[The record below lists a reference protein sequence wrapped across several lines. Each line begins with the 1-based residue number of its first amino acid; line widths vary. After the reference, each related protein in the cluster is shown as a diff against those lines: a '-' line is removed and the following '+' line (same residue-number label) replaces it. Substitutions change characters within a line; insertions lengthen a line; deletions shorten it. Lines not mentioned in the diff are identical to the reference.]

1 MKNVLFFL
9 AIAFIFS
16 INALSQP
23 DQNFQPNP
31 YLESVVREMPPE
43 KALFLP
49 IFLTKYKAEEL
60 AKFDKNK
67 IESLL
72 GEEFNQFIA
81 DSGGKYRAM
90 LEPPIKMVKQ
100 VMTPEILMQL
110 RRVGSPKISPDG
122 KKILFTITMTDVP
135 ENKSNTDIFIMDI
148 NGSNIVNLTS
158 DSPKSDFDP
167 IWSPDGKSIA
177 FLSARDGES
186 QIFTMNIDGS
196 NVQKVTNIPN
206 GVSNLLYS
214 PDGKYF
220 SYTSDVKL
228 DQSPVDKY
236 PAYAKINMRIYES
249 LPVRHWDEWTDES
262 YSHIFIQ
269 PVKGGDALDVMP
281 LDRFDTPLKPNGEVS
296 EIAWSPD
303 SKEIAYTCKKEVDF
317 VHSTNSDIYIYSLK
331 DSTTKNI
338 TKGMPGYDK
347 DPLYSP
353 DGKWIA
359 FHSMER
365 AGFEADRIRL
375 MLYNRL
381 NGQITE
387 LSKTLDQWVGSTLWA
402 TDSKSLYFSAEDGP
416 VVQIY
421 NMTLP
426 EGKWKILTHRKNNCD
441 GGLDLSPDGK
451 TLVFGMR
458 NMMNPFEIFS
468 MGTDGTE
475 LKQLTYQNEGILKQL
490 QPITIK
496 ERWIT
501 SKDGKKFHTWVIYP
515 PDFDSTKTYPMI
527 TYCQGGPQS
536 TISQYFS
543 YRWNLYTFTSHG
555 YIIVAPNRRG
565 MPGFGQAWND
575 AISKDWGGGA
585 MDDILAAT
593 DELAKEKY
601 VKKDGIA
608 AIGASAGGYAVFW
621 LEGNHNKRFS
631 AFVSHCG
638 VFNVESKYGST
649 EELWFPN
656 WEFGGPYWESKNKPN
671 FDKNSPHRFADKWDT
686 PILIS
691 TGEKDFRV
699 PFTQSLEA
707 FTVAQ
712 VKKIPS
718 KIIIFPTQN
727 HWILKLQEQIVWYKE
742 VFDFLD
748 KYCKK

>member
-1 MKNVLFFL
+1 MKNLVLFLSLSFL
-9 AIAFIFS
+9 FS
-16 INALSQP
+16 VTCFSQ
-23 DQNFQPNP
+23 NENNP
-31 YLESVVREMPPE
+31 YLSKMIKEMSPE
-43 KALFLP
+43 KAIFLP
-49 IFLTKYKAEEL
+49 IFLSKYTPEEL
-60 AKFDKNK
+60 AKLDHSK

-72 GEEFNQFIA
+72 GEDFNQFIA
-81 DSGGKYRAM
+81 DSGVKYRQ
-90 LEPPIKMVKQ
+90 LLDDPKNNIKQ
-100 VMTPEILMQL
+100 VMTPEILVSL
-110 RRVGSPKISPDG
+110 KRIGTPKTSPDG
-122 KKILFTITMTDVP
+122 KKILFTITNP
-135 ENKSNTDIFIMDI
+135 NISENKSNTDIFIMEI
-148 NGSNIVNLTS
+148 NGSNLINLTS
-158 DSPKSDFDP
+158 NSPKSDFDP
-167 IWSPDGKSIA
+167 IWSPDGKTIA
-177 FLSARDGES
+177 FLSARNGES

-196 NVQKVTNIPN
+196 NVLKITDVPT
-206 GVSNLLYS
+206 GASNLLYS

-220 SYTSDVKL
+220 SYTADVKL
-228 DQSPVDKY
+228 DKSPVDKY
-236 PAYAKINMRIYES
+236 PAYPNINVRIYES

-262 YSHIFIQ
+262 YSHLFII
-269 PVKGGDALDVMP
+269 PAAGGNP
-281 LDRFDTPLKPNGEVS
+281 LDIMPAERFDTPLKPNGEVN

-303 SKEIAYTCKKEVDF
+303 SKEIAYTCKKEIDF
-317 VHSTNSDIYIYSLK
+317 VHSTNSDIYIYSFK
-331 DSTTKNI
+331 DSTTRNI

-353 DGKWIA
+353 DGNWIA
-359 FHSMER
+359 FHSMQR

-375 MLYNRL
+375 MLFNRKS
-381 NGQITE
+381 GEITE
-387 LSKTLDQWVGSTLWA
+387 LSKTLDQWVGSTVWSK
-402 TDSKSLYFSAEDGP
+402 DSKSLFFSAEDGP
-416 VVQIY
+416 VVQLY
-421 NMTLP
+421 NINLSD
-426 EGKWKILTHRKNNCD
+426 GKWKILTTGKHNCD
-441 GGLDLSPDGK
+441 GGLDLTPDGK
-451 TLVFGMR
+451 TLVFGRR
-458 NMMNPFEIFS
+458 NMMVPFELFS
-468 MGTDGTE
+468 MKTDGSDME
-475 LKQLTYQNEGILKQL
+475 QLSHQNDIVLRQL
-490 QPITIK
+490 QPIAFK
-496 ERWIT
+496 ERWIS
-501 SKDGKKFHTWVIYP
+501 SKDGKKVHTWVIYP
-515 PDFDSTKTYPMI
+515 PGFDSTKTYPMI

-536 TISQYFS
+536 TISQSFS
-543 YRWNLYTFTSHG
+543 YRWNLYTFASKG

-575 AISKDWGGGA
+575 AISLDWGGGA
-585 MDDILAAT
+585 MNDILAAT

-656 WEFGGPYWESKNKPN
+656 WEFGGPYWEAKNKPN

-718 KIIIFPTQN
+718 KLIVFPTQN